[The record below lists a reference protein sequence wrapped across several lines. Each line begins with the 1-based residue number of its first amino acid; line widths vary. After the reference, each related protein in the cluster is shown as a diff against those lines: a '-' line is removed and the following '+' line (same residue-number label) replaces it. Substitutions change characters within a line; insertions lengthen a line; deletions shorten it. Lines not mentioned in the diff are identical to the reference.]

1 MRANKKAIISTAV
14 ITTVCLIICII
25 LREEH
30 HIVYDLSL
38 ACFGS
43 ALLGIVVATTAYMS
57 ERRDAMEQFAEEV
70 GKAIVVLGKISIIE
84 ITDIVHAAL
93 IDENSLFEKTTENSD
108 KLKEYIESRL
118 PIDESTTN
126 DQINEWIESVY
137 KAELEDARRQLRKAA
152 AAYIAVGEFDI
163 SSLNTAYGRLDFLI
177 GNNSIRKKAYQNL
190 YNKVYVF
197 KRACLEHCLAFRP
210 YVAGHGN
217 EVVCMDKML
226 SLQSQVFENRDG
238 AYYAK
243 LRDELRHDL
252 ETFRSQTYNVNPEY
266 EDPYPV
272 HYFINFEDTE
282 SVERYKRH
290 IEKAK
295 QEGRDE
301 QTKITSV

>member
-1 MRANKKAIISTAV
+1 MLILYRVDKNNKNIIIIIVDEILVEKRTPVRYNTRVEISTR
-14 ITTVCLIICII
+14 I
-25 LREEH
+25 R
-30 HIVYDLSL
+30 
-38 ACFGS
+38 
-43 ALLGIVVATTAYMS
+43 
-57 ERRDAMEQFAEEV
+57 
-70 GKAIVVLGKISIIE
+70 IS
-84 ITDIVHAAL
+84 
-93 IDENSLFEKTTENSD
+93 
-108 KLKEYIESRL
+108 
-118 PIDESTTN
+118 
-126 DQINEWIESVY
+126 
-137 KAELEDARRQLRKAA
+137 
-152 AAYIAVGEFDI
+152 
-163 SSLNTAYGRLDFLI
+163 YGRLDFLI

-217 EVVCMDKML
+217 EVVRMDKML

-252 ETFRSQTYNVNPEY
+252 ETFRSQTYNDNPEY